1 MRKRL
6 GFAVGALALTFVL
19 SSCWA
24 LQKFTIG
31 DYTLTIGQTTK
42 AKVTIR
48 PMGPDYAPVFTGARQ
63 FLIIG
68 VSALASGQDD
78 DIGVS
83 GARWGVNGQFGG
95 PQAMGVE
102 NGIVSSLAPGDCAQ
116 SGLDFTDIS
125 GNLWKAFATPTN
137 KNDQGKVESK
147 SVIEVTLKAK
157 SAADLGENYSIM
169 AVVGAWQ
176 DDGDGTPEDVASSD
190 DAYICWGIATGA
202 VHVLDNAG

>member
-1 MRKRL
+1 MRKKL
-6 GFAVGALALTFVL
+6 GFVVGALALTFAL
-19 SSCWA
+19 SSCWVM
-24 LQKFTIG
+24 QNFTIG

-48 PMGPDYAPVFTGARQ
+48 PMGPDYAVSGFRQ

-68 VSALASGQDD
+68 VSGLAAGEDD

-102 NGIVSSLAPGDCAQ
+102 NGIVTSLAPGDCAQ
-116 SGLDFTDIS
+116 SGLDFTDIT
-125 GNLWKAFATPTN
+125 GTLWKAFATATN
-137 KNDQGKVESK
+137 KNDRGKVNAK
-147 SVIEVTLKAK
+147 SVMDVTLKAK

-169 AVVGAWQ
+169 AVVGGWH
-176 DDGDGTPEDVASSD
+176 DDGDGTPEDSGSTD
-190 DAYICWGIATGA
+190 DSYVCWGLVTAG
-202 VHVLDNAG
+202 VHVVDNAG